1 MKDIQVKISDFTVE
15 IKGNNELNNYISTQK
30 EYIPSNINLISAP
43 ILWNQGYTG
52 KDIKIAVIDTGCC
65 TTHPDLKDNI
75 IGGRNF
81 TSEDNSDPNKYEDGN
96 SHGTHCCGVIA
107 GKGHILGVA
116 PDAKLLVLK
125 ALGSNGNGN
134 LESIVNAMNYAIDQK
149 VDIISMSL
157 GCTID
162 VSELQQA
169 VKRAVANNILVV
181 AACGNSGDGNANT
194 LERDYPSSYEETI
207 AVGAI
212 DNARK
217 FAVFSNTN
225 NYVDLVAPGVKIVS
239 TGLNNGYI
247 TLSGTSMACPHV
259 AGACALLL
267 EKFIKEYGRR
277 PSETE
282 LYAQLIKNT
291 VDLEIPRTVQGNGML
306 FLE

>member
-1 MKDIQVKISDFTVE
+1 MKDIPVKISDFTVE

-52 KDIKIAVIDTGCC
+52 KNVKIAVIDTGCC

-81 TSEDNSDPNKYEDGN
+81 TSEDNGDPNKYEDGN

-107 GKGHILGVA
+107 GNGHILGVA
-116 PDAKLLVLK
+116 PNAKLLVLK
-125 ALGSNGNGN
+125 ALGSSGNGN
-134 LESIVNAMNYAIDQK
+134 LESIVNAMNYAI
-149 VDIISMSL
+149 
-157 GCTID
+157 
-162 VSELQQA
+162 
-169 VKRAVANNILVV
+169 VANNILIVV
-181 AACGNSGDGNANT
+181 ACGNSGDGDANT

-212 DNARK
+212 DNMRK

-277 PSETE
+277 PSESE

-291 VDLEIPRTVQGNGML
+291 IDLEIPRTVQGNGML
-306 FLE
+306 FL